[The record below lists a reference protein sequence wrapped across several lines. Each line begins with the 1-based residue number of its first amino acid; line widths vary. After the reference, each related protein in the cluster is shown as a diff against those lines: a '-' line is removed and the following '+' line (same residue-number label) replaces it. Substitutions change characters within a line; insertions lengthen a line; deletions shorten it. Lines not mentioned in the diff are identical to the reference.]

1 MKKILVDT
9 DVIIDF
15 TNGKNRILQD
25 LLEKQKKEEVELY
38 VNSVVLTEFFTSK
51 NLEDKEKFRK
61 AKELFS
67 YFRLIGIGSKIAF
80 KTAELL
86 RRREIDFL
94 GDGYIAGAC
103 LVKEL
108 GLATRNK
115 RHFERVAGL
124 RLIKD

>member
-1 MKKILVDT
+1 MKKVLVGT

-25 LLEKQKKEEVELY
+25 LLEEQKKEKVELY

-51 NLEDKEKFRK
+51 GLEDKEKFRK

-67 YFRLIGIGSKIAF
+67 YFRLIEIGSKIAF

-86 RRREIDFL
+86 RKKEVDFL
-94 GDGYIAGAC
+94 GDGYIAGTC
-103 LVKEL
+103 LVKDL
-108 GLATRNK
+108 GLITRNK
-115 RHFERVAGL
+115 RHFEKVKGL
-124 RLIKD
+124 RL

>member
-1 MKKILVDT
+1 MKKVLVGT

-25 LLEKQKKEEVELY
+25 LLEKQKKEKVELY
-38 VNSVVLTEFFTSK
+38 INSVVLTEFFTSK
-51 NLEDKEKFRK
+51 GLEDKEKSRK

-67 YFRLIGIGSKIAF
+67 YFRLIEIGSKIAF

-86 RRREIDFL
+86 RKKEVDFL
-94 GDGYIAGAC
+94 GDGYIAGTC

-108 GLATRNK
+108 RLITRNK
-115 RHFERVAGL
+115 RHFEKVKGL
-124 RLIKD
+124 RL

>member
-1 MKKILVDT
+1 MKKVLVGT

-25 LLEKQKKEEVELY
+25 LLEEQKKEKVELY

-51 NLEDKEKFRK
+51 GLEDKEKFRK

-67 YFRLIGIGSKIAF
+67 YFRLIEIGSKIAF

-86 RRREIDFL
+86 RKKEVDFL
-94 GDGYIAGAC
+94 GDGYIAGTC

-108 GLATRNK
+108 RLITRNK
-115 RHFERVAGL
+115 RHFEKVKGL
-124 RLIKD
+124 RL

>member
-1 MKKILVDT
+1 MKKVLVDT

-25 LLEKQKKEEVELY
+25 LLEEQKKEKVELY

-67 YFRLIGIGSKIAF
+67 YFRLIEIGSKIAF

-86 RRREIDFL
+86 RKREVDFL
-94 GDGYIAGAC
+94 GDGYIAGTC
-103 LVKEL
+103 LVKGLEL
-108 GLATRNK
+108 ITRNR
-115 RHFERVAGL
+115 RHFEKVKGL
-124 RLIKD
+124 KL